1 MVVYSGTISWKL
13 RWKISTGIAAEQ
25 IEKIFDPFY
34 TSKPVGKGTGLGS
47 AISYGIIHEHNGE
60 LRVTSE
66 PGKGSCFTIS
76 LPLIRELAISE

>member
-1 MVVYSGTISWKL
+1 MEDTG
-13 RWKISTGIAAEQ
+13 TGIAAEQ

-60 LRVTSE
+60 LRIVSE

-76 LPLIRELAISE
+76 LALIRERAISE